1 MDTGEIIEQ
10 RQCDIRPDDSKEQL
24 EESKKLEYELY
35 PSVIAKIVK

>member
-24 EESKKLEYELY
+24 RESKNWNMSYIQVLLLKL
-35 PSVIAKIVK
+35 

>member
-24 EESKKLEYELY
+24 EEKEKLEYELY

>member
-24 EESKKLEYELY
+24 EEKE
-35 PSVIAKIVK
+35 KIGI